1 MITLKHR
8 TANPFGTHRLW
19 LSKCLT
25 NNTVSV
31 SKLDSQSTVNITAVT
46 AYKNNLSIHKVE
58 MYQCQR
64 LELMDLWQLEITM
77 HNTYTSTG
85 RMTAF
90 MLPYD
95 ARQMRSR
102 KTVSATFAGLS
113 SSLGLSGSL

>member
-1 MITLKHR
+1 M
-8 TANPFGTHRLW
+8 RLI
-19 LSKCLT
+19 KAT
-25 NNTVSV
+25 NDTVT
-31 SKLDSQSTVNITAVT
+31 Q
-46 AYKNNLSIHKVE
+46 
-58 MYQCQR
+58 
-64 LELMDLWQLEITM
+64 